1 MKTSEAVAHFNSV
14 KELADALGITTEAI
28 YQWGEMVPL
37 GRAYQLQ
44 VMTSGKLQAAPNTK
58 AAAAA

>member
-1 MKTSEAVAHFNSV
+1 MKTSEAVTYFKDV
-14 KELADALGITTEAI
+14 KGLADALEITTEAI
-28 YQWGEMVPL
+28 YQWGEEVPM

-44 VMTSGKLQAAPNTK
+44 VMTDGQLQAEPK